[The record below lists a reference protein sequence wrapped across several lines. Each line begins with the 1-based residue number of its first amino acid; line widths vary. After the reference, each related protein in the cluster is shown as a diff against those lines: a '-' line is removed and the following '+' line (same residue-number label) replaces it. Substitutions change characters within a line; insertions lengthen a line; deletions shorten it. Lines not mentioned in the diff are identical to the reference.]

1 MKAVITEIR
10 GAKAAA
16 LQDDG
21 SVRLLDDKN
30 YKIGQVIEVKANK
43 WYSKATSWVAAAAA
57 VLLITSGAVSYAY
70 MNPVTTINVDVN
82 PSVEMKLNTFD
93 KVINVKALNDDGEV
107 ILEDLNLKGMESDE
121 AIEALIEAMI
131 DGKYLVADDGEA
143 DIVITVTKKNEEKLE
158 KLTVDLDDKINAYV
172 KEAGI
177 EAEVEVQGVG
187 ADRVALAA
195 AVAEEDEDY
204 AMTPGKLNLL
214 QKLNA
219 AMYEDAEDLD
229 EADEVIDFVD
239 DLLKDLDKEELTVK
253 DIMKEI
259 KRARFENGELPE
271 EKAKV
276 EGEDD
281 EDDDATVQD
290 QEKDDKDKDKD
301 KNKPEK
307 PEADDSDS
315 DSEDANDDGDKPAT
329 PPGLE
334 GKDVG
339 NGNGN
344 KGN

>member
-30 YKIGQVIEVKANK
+30 YKIGQVIEVKSNK

-57 VLLITSGAVSYAY
+57 VMLVTSGAVSYAY
-70 MNPVTTINVDVN
+70 MKPVTTINVDVN
-82 PSVEMKLNTFD
+82 PSVEMRLNTFD
-93 KVINVKALNDDGEV
+93 KVISAKALNDDGQE
-107 ILEDLNLKGMESDE
+107 ILKELDLKGMESDE

-131 DGKYLVADDGEA
+131 EEGYLDEGDDEA

-158 KLTVDLDDKINAYV
+158 KLTVDLDGKIKAYV
-172 KEAGI
+172 TEAGI

-195 AVAEEDEDY
+195 AIEEENEDY

-219 AMYEDAEDLD
+219 AKNVDAEDFD
-229 EADEVIDFVD
+229 EADEVIEFVD
-239 DLLKDLDKEELTVK
+239 TLLDELDKEELTVK

-259 KRARFENGELPE
+259 KRLRFENGELPE

-281 EDDDATVQD
+281 EDDQDDATVQG
-290 QEKDDKDKDKD
+290 KDKEDKD
-301 KNKPEK
+301 NE
-307 PEADDSDS
+307 
-315 DSEDANDDGDKPAT
+315 
-329 PPGLE
+329 
-334 GKDVG
+334 
-339 NGNGN
+339 
-344 KGN
+344 

>member
-16 LQDDG
+16 LQNDG
-21 SVRLLDDKN
+21 SVRLLDNKN
-30 YKIGQVIEVKANK
+30 YKIGQVIEVKVNK

-57 VLLITSGAVSYAY
+57 VLLVTSGAVSYAY

-82 PSVEMKLNTFD
+82 PSVEMRLNTFD
-93 KVINVKALNDDGEV
+93 KVINAKALNTDGEE
-107 ILEDLNLKGMESDE
+107 ILKALKLKGMESEEAVQALLDE
-121 AIEALIEAMI
+121 MVEQGFL
-131 DGKYLVADDGEA
+131 DKTDKTA
-143 DIVITVTKKNEEKLE
+143 DIVVTVTKKNEEKLE
-158 KLTVDLDDKINAYV
+158 KLTVHLDGEINAYTT
-172 KEAGI
+172 EAGI

-195 AVAEEDEDY
+195 AVEEYDEDY

-219 AMYEDAEDLD
+219 AMDEDAEDLD
-229 EADEVIDFVD
+229 EAEEVVDFVD
-239 DLLKDLDKEELTVK
+239 TLRVDLDKEELTVK

-259 KRARFENGELPE
+259 KRLRFENGDLPE

-276 EGEDD
+276 EGEDEEAVD
-281 EDDDATVQD
+281 QD
-290 QEKDDKDKDKD
+290 KENEEKEEKDKDKS
-301 KNKPEK
+301 KPENLN
-307 PEADDSDS
+307 ADDSETDS
-315 DSEDANDDGDKPAT
+315 NEASEEEGDRPTT

-339 NGNGN
+339 NGNEN

>member
-16 LQDDG
+16 LQNDG
-21 SVRLLDDKN
+21 SVRLLDNKN
-30 YKIGQVIEVKANK
+30 FKIGQVIEVKTTK

-57 VLLITSGAVSYAY
+57 VLLVTSGAVSYAY

-82 PSVEMKLNTFD
+82 PSVEMRLNTFD
-93 KVINVKALNDDGEV
+93 KVINAKALNADGEE
-107 ILEDLNLKGMESDE
+107 ILKALNLKGMESDE

-131 DGKYLVADDGEA
+131 DDGYLNEEDDTA

-158 KLTVDLDDKINAYV
+158 KLTVDLDGKIKAYV
-172 KEAGI
+172 TEAGI

-195 AVAEEDEDY
+195 AIEEENEDY

-219 AMYEDAEDLD
+219 AMDEDAEDLD
-229 EADEVIDFVD
+229 EAQKVIDFVD
-239 DLLKDLDKEELTVK
+239 DLLDDLDKEELSVK

-259 KRARFENGELPE
+259 KRLRFENGELPE

-276 EGEDD
+276 EGEED
-281 EDDDATVQD
+281 EEEMDQD
-290 QEKDDKDKDKD
+290 KEKEDKDKD

-307 PEADDSDS
+307 PEADDPETDS
-315 DSEDANDDGDKPAT
+315 SEDSEEEGDRPTT

-344 KGN
+344 KDN